1 MNIGLIGA
9 GYIGKKFC
17 NAAKLLDKANVVAV
31 SSATCGKAKA
41 FAEEL
46 NIPTFFDSYEEML
59 QKADIDCV
67 YICTTHNFHYENLLL
82 CIEYNKHIICE
93 KPLVL
98 HKCEAEDIF
107 KKAQAKSLFVMEAV
121 WTRFVPSLVK
131 AKEWISS
138 GLIGD
143 VKSANYTVGFKA
155 PDDPNHRIVNPALAG
170 GALYDIGVY
179 SILNTTFLVGQEII
193 DTTSIMETDSNKKV
207 DVTTSIVV
215 RFSKA
220 IATLTS
226 TVATNVDDYCVIYG
240 TKGKV
245 CVENPFFV
253 DKCTLTLDDGSVEVF
268 EVERGNGF
276 EFEIAHAID
285 CINAGKLESDIMSQ
299 KDTIECAGIFDKCFA
314 ENKGLFG

>member
-1 MNIGLIGA
+1 MKFGLIGA
-9 GYIGKKFC
+9 ARIGKRFC
-17 NAAKLLDKANVVAV
+17 DAIQLVQNASVEAV
-31 SSATCGKAKA
+31 SSATPGKAQS
-41 FAEEL
+41 FSEEKG
-46 NIPTFFDSYEEML
+46 IPFYYSSYEEML
-59 QKADIDCV
+59 QNADIDCV

-93 KPLVL
+93 KPFVL
-98 HKCEAEDIF
+98 HKNEAEDIF
-107 KKAQAKSLFVMEAV
+107 NKAREKKLFVMEAV
-121 WTRFVPSLVK
+121 WTRFVPSFSR
-131 AKEWISS
+131 AKEWISK
-138 GLIGD
+138 GLIGE

-155 PDDPNHRIVNPALAG
+155 PDDPNHRIVNPDLAG

-193 DTTSIMETDSNKKV
+193 DTTSLMETDSNNKV
-207 DVTTSIVV
+207 DLTTSIVV

-226 TVATNVDDYCVIYG
+226 TIATNVDDYCVVYG
-240 TKGKV
+240 TKGKIFI
-245 CVENPFFV
+245 EDPFFV
-253 DKCTLTLDDGSVEVF
+253 DKCTLSLDDGSVEVF

-276 EFEIAHAID
+276 EFEIEHAID
-285 CINAGKLESDIMSQ
+285 CINAGKLESDIMCH